1 MNIQSIRS
9 EKAVIQIARL
19 REAKGLTQA
28 ELARAI
34 GSDVSTVRNLEKNR
48 SGVKA
53 IQRIV
58 KLCQALDCSVED
70 LIEMADVGEISHD

>member
-1 MNIQSIRS
+1 M
-9 EKAVIQIARL
+9 IQIARL

-34 GSDVSTVRNLEKNR
+34 DSDVSTVRNLEKNR

-70 LIEMADVGEISHD
+70 LIEMVDVGEISHE